1 MKHNKK
7 RSPKRTRHQLKRR
20 YQKSLREKLI
30 KELLLL
36 SKKNIDDMVSFI
48 PLLSNED
55 TLFSESDA
63 VNDAMLNTTQSR
75 NDILIQNGYI
85 SVSVLLMNIVEF
97 SQSNLVKDSYIYP
110 ALFCFRQYLEITMK
124 KAILKY
130 RDGDTNPY
138 KGESKFK
145 THDIENLWEKLIK
158 HIQVD
163 EDVKN
168 VGRIIHELNEVDK
181 DSTVFR
187 YDYHLN
193 RDIGNKNN
201 REFNCPLD
209 MDVIK
214 QRVLQLY
221 RFFEGIDEDSR
232 IYYENKYN

>member
-7 RSPKRTRHQLKRR
+7 RSPQRTRHQLKRR

-97 SQSNLVKDSYIYP
+97 SQSNLVKDS
-110 ALFCFRQYLEITMK
+110 
-124 KAILKY
+124 
-130 RDGDTNPY
+130 
-138 KGESKFK
+138 
-145 THDIENLWEKLIK
+145 
-158 HIQVD
+158 
-163 EDVKN
+163 
-168 VGRIIHELNEVDK
+168 
-181 DSTVFR
+181 
-187 YDYHLN
+187 
-193 RDIGNKNN
+193 
-201 REFNCPLD
+201 
-209 MDVIK
+209 
-214 QRVLQLY
+214 
-221 RFFEGIDEDSR
+221 
-232 IYYENKYN
+232 

>member
-158 HIQVD
+158 HI
-163 EDVKN
+163 K
-168 VGRIIHELNEVDK
+168 LTK
-181 DSTVFR
+181 
-187 YDYHLN
+187 
-193 RDIGNKNN
+193 
-201 REFNCPLD
+201 
-209 MDVIK
+209 M
-214 QRVLQLY
+214 
-221 RFFEGIDEDSR
+221 
-232 IYYENKYN
+232 